1 MPFQNS
7 QLSTYIQGQRLHCE
21 DMLGQMVCMPSGSS
35 TPDRAT
41 DMQTMDDG
49 YGLSGRIRCTG
60 DYRQDKGISQCGR
73 RMGLSLPE
81 HTATMPRMNRLGEA
95 WTQVAYTPS

>member
-21 DMLGQMVCMPSGSS
+21 DMLGQMVCTPSGSS

-60 DYRQDKGISQCGR
+60 DYRQDKGGYPNVVGEWALVCLNTR
-73 RMGLSLPE
+73 LPCPE
-81 HTATMPRMNRLGEA
+81 
-95 WTQVAYTPS
+95 